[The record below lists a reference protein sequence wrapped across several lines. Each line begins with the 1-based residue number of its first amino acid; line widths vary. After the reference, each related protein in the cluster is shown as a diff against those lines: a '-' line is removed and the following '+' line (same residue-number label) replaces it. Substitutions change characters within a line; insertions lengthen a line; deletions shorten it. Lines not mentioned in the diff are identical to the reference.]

1 MLESHG
7 ALAHRQR
14 AREAAALHGTEKNM
28 SRHVMETELALCA
41 AGDLPVWRSAL
52 VRLHVRRCDE
62 CHGLLEALRADRQE
76 LRQSA
81 DDMPSSVDW
90 DQLAAEMTAN
100 IRVGLAAG
108 ECVTPRERKVAAMSW
123 RPVAIAA
130 GLVVLLVGAWWLNIP
145 RTDTEAIG
153 RALRD
158 MATGGRVNAPQAERD
173 PVVGASSAGVV
184 LVENGGQ
191 IRIDQ
196 GSLEPVMYSVSTQ
209 GSASTRYI
217 DQDTGQVTITA
228 VYAQ

>member
-1 MLESHG
+1 
-7 ALAHRQR
+7 
-14 AREAAALHGTEKNM
+14 M
-28 SRHVMETELALCA
+28 SPKAVNRHVVETELALYA
-41 AGDLPVWRSAL
+41 AGDLPFWRSVL
-52 VRLHVRRCDE
+52 VRLHVRGCDE

-108 ECVTPRERKVAAMSW
+108 ECVTPRERKVVAMSW

-130 GLVVLLVGAWWLNIP
+130 GLVVLLAGAWWLNIP
-145 RTDTEAIG
+145 RTDTEVIG

-158 MATGGRVNAPQAERD
+158 MATGGRVNPPQAERD

-184 LVENGGQ
+184 LVQNGGQ